1 VEIMSK
7 PFFIEK
13 TESALP
19 LLIERAMCEKESL
32 SISGDSWF
40 FSTTSAWRVVSKE
53 GLCFGW
59 ESTDVEIEVGSLEG
73 VSIVAVKAIGMGN
86 LDIQFEL
93 GNGKYIECFT
103 AQHYEPWELKL
114 PDNTIMVAD
123 GDAV

>member
-1 VEIMSK
+1 MSK

-13 TESALP
+13 TESELP
-19 LLIERAMCEKESL
+19 LLIGTAKYEKDTL
-32 SISGDSWF
+32 SILGESWC
-40 FSTTSAWRVVSKE
+40 FSTLSAWRVVSKE

-59 ESTDVEIEVGSLEG
+59 ESTGAETKVNSLEG
-73 VSIVAVKAIGMGN
+73 ASIVAVKAIGIGN

-93 GNGKYIECFT
+93 EDGRYIESFT

>member
-1 VEIMSK
+1 MSK

-13 TESALP
+13 TESVLP
-19 LLIERAMCEKESL
+19 LLIEQAKCEKEAL
-32 SISGDSWF
+32 SISGDSWS
-40 FSTTSAWRVVSKE
+40 FSTSSAWRVVSKE

-59 ESTDVEIEVGSLEG
+59 ESTGVETEVGSLEG
-73 VSIVAVKAIGMGN
+73 ISIVGVKAIGIGN

-93 GNGKYIECFT
+93 ENGRYIESFT
-103 AQHYEPWELKL
+103 AQRYEPWELKL